1 MLTLNHKPILHHKPS
16 QGFTLIEVIV
26 ALAVIALGMGAA
38 MTSVTAN
45 ISNAAALKERTLAHW
60 VASNKIAEMQAT
72 KVYPR
77 GRRSNESVEMA
88 GVEWHVQVL
97 KTDMKLSGL
106 KDFGI
111 DTSKYKQLEV
121 QVRLSEDAEYPIVSL
136 TSYIVE

>member
-1 MLTLNHKPILHHKPS
+1 MTMPISHIKNS

-26 ALAVIALGMGAA
+26 ALAIIAIGMAA
-38 MTSVTAN
+38 VMTSVTAN
-45 ISNAAALKERTLAHW
+45 IGNAAALKERSIAHW
-60 VASNKIAEMQAT
+60 VAMNKIAEMQAT
-72 KVYPR
+72 KAYPR

-88 GVEWHVQVL
+88 GVEWHVKVL
-97 KTDMKLSGL
+97 KTDMRLTGL